1 MRLSLVVPCYNE
13 VEVIERF
20 HQALSHELAAT
31 GRPYEIVYV
40 DDGSTDGTLD
50 TLVKLAATDESV
62 RYLSFS
68 RNFGKEAAMLAGLR
82 YATGDAVVIMD
93 ADLQHPPELVGRM
106 LEQYERGFDQVIA
119 RRTRTGD
126 PATRTLFAR
135 AYYWLINRWADVEL
149 IDGVGDF
156 RLLSRR
162 AVDGLLELGEYNRF
176 SKGLFAWIGF
186 ESILFEYENVKQ
198 SDRKSR
204 WTFRRL
210 LEYGLDGL
218 LSFNNRPLRLA
229 IYVGLLL
236 TAVAAGYAVWVIV
249 NAALNGVEMPGYV
262 TLIAAITGLGGL
274 QMVMLGRDRR
284 VHRPDLLRDQAAP
297 ALPAQA
303 EQRGPDRSPRHPGPA
318 HPAGHLDGIGRLAVD
333 DRRLDRGRAKAP
345 GGRTTRGLG
354 CTSYRR
360 SGGQPLLGRARE
372 QVQLVR
378 HRREADGRAL
388 LDRHPGVD
396 PGDDLLVLVVV
407 LRGAVQVR
415 VGTEL
420 LDHGDLHRQAG
431 VGDLEG
437 LRPDTQGQGLVVAG
451 LRQDGAINRHGVVAQ
466 LGTTLD
472 QVRRRAGSSRASR

>member
-1 MRLSLVVPCYNE
+1 MSTPMRLSLVVPCYNE
-13 VEVIERF
+13 VDVIERF

-40 DDGSTDGTLD
+40 DDGGTDGTLD
-50 TLVKLAATDESV
+50 ALVKLAATDESV

-162 AVDGLLELGEYNRF
+162 AVDGLLELDEYNRF

-186 ESILFEYENVKQ
+186 ESILFEYENVTQ
-198 SDRKSR
+198 SDRASR

-249 NAALNGVEMPGYV
+249 NASVNGVQMPGYV

-274 QMVMLGRDRR
+274 QMVMLGVIGEYIGRIYYETKQ
-284 VHRPDLLRDQAAP
+284 RPHYLLKQSNMDP
-297 ALPAQA
+297 L
-303 EQRGPDRSPRHPGPA
+303 D
-318 HPAGHLDGIGRLAVD
+318 HPA
-333 DRRLDRGRAKAP
+333 
-345 GGRTTRGLG
+345 
-354 CTSYRR
+354 
-360 SGGQPLLGRARE
+360 
-372 QVQLVR
+372 
-378 HRREADGRAL
+378 
-388 LDRHPGVD
+388 
-396 PGDDLLVLVVV
+396 
-407 LRGAVQVR
+407 
-415 VGTEL
+415 
-420 LDHGDLHRQAG
+420 
-431 VGDLEG
+431 
-437 LRPDTQGQGLVVAG
+437 TQ
-451 LRQDGAINRHGVVAQ
+451 NRHG
-466 LGTTLD
+466 G
-472 QVRRRAGSSRASR
+472 QVT